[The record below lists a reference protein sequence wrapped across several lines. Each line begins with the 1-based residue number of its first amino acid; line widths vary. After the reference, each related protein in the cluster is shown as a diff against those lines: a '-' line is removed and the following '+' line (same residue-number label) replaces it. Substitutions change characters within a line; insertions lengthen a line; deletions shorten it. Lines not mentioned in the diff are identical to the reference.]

1 MMSQS
6 AAGDFVKSLRDE
18 ITRKK
23 EKIQTKRN
31 LLQESL
37 DLILGFFS
45 QCDDTEVRS
54 VRNFEINE
62 IATYFDMYI
71 ADNVEQTVSRILTD
85 KKINFQRLEL
95 NDYKCVFV
103 IDLERKLLSSGNSHN
118 LISLEVCSKR
128 LKTYKFKASICEND
142 FCYSVFD
149 WGYHEIKLWC
159 YFDGK
164 LNLNTLNIRGA
175 DRSKK
180 KLKIKDFT
188 EEIDAVVH
196 FNETGRGES
205 LDLFPKKRK
214 KNEEASYNT

>member
-1 MMSQS
+1 MSQS

-71 ADNVEQTVSRILTD
+71 PDNVEQTISRILTD

-103 IDLERKLLSSGNSHN
+103 IDLERNLLSSGNVHN

-128 LKTYKFKASICEND
+128 LKTYKFKVSICEDD

-188 EEIDAVVH
+188 EEIDAVVR

>member
-1 MMSQS
+1 MSQS

-18 ITRKK
+18 ISRKK

-37 DLILGFFS
+37 DLILGLFS
-45 QCDDTEVRS
+45 DCDDTEVRS

-71 ADNVEQTVSRILTD
+71 SDDVENTISKLLTD
-85 KKINFQRLEL
+85 KKIKFQRLEL
-95 NDYKCVFV
+95 SDYKCVFV
-103 IDLERKLLSSGNSHN
+103 IDLERKLLSSGNTHN

-128 LKTYKFKASICEND
+128 LKTYKFKVSICEED

-164 LNLNTLNIRGA
+164 LNLESLSIRGA

-180 KLKIKDFT
+180 RLKIKNFT
-188 EEIDAVVH
+188 EDLDAVIY
-196 FNETGRGES
+196 FNETGKGES

-214 KNEEASYNT
+214 KSTESSYNT

>member
-71 ADNVEQTVSRILTD
+71 SDNVEQTVSRILTD

-128 LKTYKFKASICEND
+128 LKTYKFKVSICEDD

-159 YFDGK
+159 YIDGK

-188 EEIDAVVH
+188 EEIDAVIH

>member
-103 IDLERKLLSSGNSHN
+103 IDLERKLLSSGNVHN

-128 LKTYKFKASICEND
+128 LKTYKFKVSICEDD

>member
-1 MMSQS
+1 MSQS

-103 IDLERKLLSSGNSHN
+103 IDLERKLLSSGNVHN

-128 LKTYKFKASICEND
+128 LKTYKFKVSICEDD